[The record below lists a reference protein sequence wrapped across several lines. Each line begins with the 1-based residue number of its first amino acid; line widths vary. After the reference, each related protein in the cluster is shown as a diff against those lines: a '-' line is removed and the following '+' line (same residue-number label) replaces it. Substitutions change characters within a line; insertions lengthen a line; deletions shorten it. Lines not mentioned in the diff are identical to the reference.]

1 MNMQYIIADKWQEA
15 NTFKRFDA
23 VSARWITGEFMD
35 KFVPSESS
43 DFEGFPYSIF
53 MNSEEYTAF
62 YTYDAT
68 PNLDAI

>member
-1 MNMQYIIADKWQEA
+1 MQYIIADKLQEA

-43 DFEGFPYSIF
+43 DFEGFPY
-53 MNSEEYTAF
+53 
-62 YTYDAT
+62 
-68 PNLDAI
+68 